1 MDKSSALPGNSLV
14 DGRGN
19 VKKGKIAE
27 LMMNNVKNKGKG
39 AGNVNVPRNG
49 YLEISP
55 QIEYNGEKIICRV
68 FAARHSER
76 GRE

>member
-27 LMMNNVKNKGKG
+27 LMMNNVKNKGKIIRKYTFG
-39 AGNVNVPRNG
+39 
-49 YLEISP
+49 
-55 QIEYNGEKIICRV
+55 IE
-68 FAARHSER
+68 ER
-76 GRE
+76 T